1 MQEKIRE
8 KLFKW
13 ASDLFPIYRSLTG
26 DGNRK
31 TLKYIKKEINN
42 LKIKEVRSGKK
53 VFDWVIPNEWN
64 IREAYIENSNKKKI
78 IDFNQN
84 NLHLFL
90 TSFMWIDTP

>member
-31 TLKYIKKEINN
+31 TLKYIKKEITASIIQVDI
-42 LKIKEVRSGKK
+42 IKMKLISNII
-53 VFDWVIPNEWN
+53 IPTLAAIKAP
-64 IREAYIENSNKKKI
+64 IR
-78 IDFNQN
+78 
-84 NLHLFL
+84 
-90 TSFMWIDTP
+90 P